1 MNEMEEYIANTYS
14 RFPITLVRGEGCRV
28 WDDKGKEYLDF
39 TSGIAVCSLG
49 HCHPEVTLSAQKQM
63 ESLVHVSNLY
73 WTLPQEEVAQM
84 LCRHCFAD
92 KVFFSN
98 SGAEAVE
105 SAIKLARIYGHARH
119 GKDCFEVISLKNSFH
134 GRTLAALAAT
144 GQVIYQQGFEP
155 MPEGFVHVEPNDI
168 SGLEKAVNPKTAAIL
183 LEPIQGEG
191 GVRPL
196 EDDFLK
202 AARDICDEKG
212 ILLMFDE
219 VQVGMGRTGTLF
231 AYEQTPVVPDV
242 LCLAKALGNGFPVGA
257 MLSREDIMSNLSP
270 GTHASTFGG
279 NPVSCAAA
287 KAVLD
292 VMTRSSFLEG
302 VKRKGEFLKKGLERL
317 ASDRPD
323 LIKDVRGRGLI
334 TAMEF
339 KEDQP
344 DFALRLL
351 KEGLLAIFG
360 HNRILRLLP
369 PLIIGEKDI
378 DEALETIE
386 RLLPGA

>member
-1 MNEMEEYIANTYS
+1 
-14 RFPITLVRGEGCRV
+14 
-28 WDDKGKEYLDF
+28 
-39 TSGIAVCSLG
+39 
-49 HCHPEVTLSAQKQM
+49 
-63 ESLVHVSNLY
+63 
-73 WTLPQEEVAQM
+73 
-84 LCRHCFAD
+84 
-92 KVFFSN
+92 
-98 SGAEAVE
+98 
-105 SAIKLARIYGHARH
+105 
-119 GKDCFEVISLKNSFH
+119 VISLKNSFH

-144 GQVIYQQGFEP
+144 GQTVYQQGFEP
-155 MPEGFVHVEPNDI
+155 MPEGFIHVDPNDI
-168 SGLEKAVNPKTAAIL
+168 SGLKKAVNSKTAAIL

-202 AARDICDEKG
+202 AAREICDKNG

-219 VQVGMGRTGTLF
+219 VQVGMGRTGTMF

-242 LCLAKALGNGFPVGA
+242 LCLAKALGNGYPVGA
-257 MLSREDIMSNLSP
+257 MLSRKEIMSHLSP

-292 VMTRSSFLEG
+292 VITRPSFLEG
-302 VKRKGEFLKKGLERL
+302 VKRKGEYLKKGLEAL
-317 ASDRPD
+317 ASARSD
-323 LIKDVRGRGLI
+323 LINDVRGRGLI

-351 KEGLLAIFG
+351 KEGLLTIFG
-360 HNRILRLLP
+360 HNRVLRLIP